1 MIRPVK
7 LTLPMALELAPLI
20 REEDRLDLK
29 THGSDPYEAF
39 DLADKMPGESWAV
52 IDDDR
57 QRCLGAGGWT
67 EAGSVWTLWTP
78 LSVGEVAD
86 ILHMAA
92 PWCRIMAIRSRRPLG
107 NIFLKGNRATERFLR
122 ATKCVDILE
131 ETIHHDGRE
140 WTPFFLKP
148 LERMPHV

>member
-7 LTLPMALELAPLI
+7 LTHDHVLRLAPSI
-20 REEDRLDLK
+20 REEDLLDLK
-29 THGSDPYEAF
+29 VHGSNPYQALEMAEI
-39 DLADKMPGESWAV
+39 MPGEAWAV
-52 IDDDR
+52 VEDELLI
-57 QRCLGAGGWT
+57 GAGGWT
-67 EAGSVWTLWTP
+67 EVGSVWTLWAN
-78 LSVGEVAD
+78 LSLGQAKEV
-86 ILHMAA
+86 LHMAA
-92 PWCRIMAIRSRRPLG
+92 PWCRIMAIRAKRPLG

-148 LERMPHV
+148 LEAMPSV